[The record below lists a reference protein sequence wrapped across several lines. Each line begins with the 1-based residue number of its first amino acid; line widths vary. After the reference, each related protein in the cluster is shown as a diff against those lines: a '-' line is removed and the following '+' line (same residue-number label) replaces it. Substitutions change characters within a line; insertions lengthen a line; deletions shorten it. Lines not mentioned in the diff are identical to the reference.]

1 MLFCTEGTR
10 EEAFDC
16 DSGGQRKEV
25 RAGDA
30 SHADPEPVE
39 HAAAA
44 AADDAVGAAQED
56 AAQRGALAHPGGAGG
71 GQRQYFAHSFLSAVA
86 Q

>member
-10 EEAFDC
+10 EEAFDR
-16 DSGGQRKEV
+16 DSGGEGK
-25 RAGDA
+25 ADSA
-30 SHADPEPVE
+30 WDTSHADPEPVE

-56 AAQRGALAHPGGAGG
+56 AAQRRALAHPGGAGG
-71 GQRQYFAHSFLSAVA
+71 GQRKYFAHSFLSAV
-86 Q
+86 